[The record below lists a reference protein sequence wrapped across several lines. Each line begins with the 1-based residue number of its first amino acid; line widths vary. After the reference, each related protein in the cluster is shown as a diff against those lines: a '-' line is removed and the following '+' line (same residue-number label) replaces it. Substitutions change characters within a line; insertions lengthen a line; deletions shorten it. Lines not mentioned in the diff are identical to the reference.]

1 MALTDSD
8 RVACFCEK
16 CTTRGL
22 KYTFV
27 SRKTRYNHERD
38 SRIDFKQKRQE
49 YKKEMGDRKRNI
61 VSIIKHG

>member
-8 RVACFCEK
+8 RKACFCDK

-22 KYTFV
+22 RYTFV
-27 SRKTRYNHERD
+27 SRKTRYNHEK
-38 SRIDFKQKRQE
+38 SSPLVFKQRRQE
-49 YKKEMGDRKRNI
+49 YKKEMGGRKRNI